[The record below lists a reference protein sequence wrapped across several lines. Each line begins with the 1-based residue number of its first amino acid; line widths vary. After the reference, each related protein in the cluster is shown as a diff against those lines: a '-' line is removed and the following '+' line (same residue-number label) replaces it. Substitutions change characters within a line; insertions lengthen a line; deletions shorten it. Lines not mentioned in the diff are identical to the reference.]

1 MSVIVTVTLVA
12 GNLGLIFLLM
22 TVPLGLR
29 TVTVSRVIKADR
41 NCLWQALWPFGG
53 DAGWSGE
60 ILAAEPLDSE
70 GTALIRLSWEGR
82 DGRPI
87 DRKARLEDVREGSY
101 FSMTVIEDT
110 ALDPSF
116 WANYRETAELVPEG
130 EAVRVTLTQTDRYRG
145 VAFLIFR
152 FFAMRRELRK
162 LDVWAATGTYR
173 RGGWFEHPL
182 SQVGFAV
189 LSALILW
196 PFFGLNLGGLA
207 LAAILTSVVALH
219 ELGHMA
225 AFRLT
230 GHRRA
235 RMIFIPLLGGI
246 AIGGRPYDSRFEVA
260 FVALMGAG
268 FSAFLVP
275 VLIAASGFANGEGN
289 RLAAMLLATLA
300 GCASLFNI
308 ANLGAGVEIR
318 RRPGA
323 APDLPGAG
331 RTCAGVLSAF
341 VGASGARLAG
351 WFFAGLP
358 ADRRRGVRDAEPDH
372 HGQRREAASRVEA
385 DQNLRPAGHG
395 RRAARRLCHPWLRHA
410 VGLGAAHVGCVD
422 IQVRPVCKWRLPALP
437 VLTYEKY
444 APLRFSDPA
453 IFDSA

>member
-41 NCLWQALWPFGG
+41 QRLWQALWPFGG

-60 ILAAEPLDSE
+60 ILSAEPLDGE

-87 DRKARLEDVREGSY
+87 DRKARFEEVSEGRR

-110 ALDPSF
+110 VLDSSF

-130 EAVRVTLTQTDRYRG
+130 DATRVTLTQTDRYRG

-173 RGGWFEHPL
+173 KGGWFEHPL
-182 SQVGFAV
+182 SQIGFAA

-235 RMIFIPLLGGI
+235 RMIFIPLLGGL
-246 AIGGRPYDSRFEVA
+246 AMGGRPYDSRFEVA

-275 VLIAASGFANGEGN
+275 VLIAASGFAGSEGH

-308 ANLGAGVEIR
+308 ANLVPVWKFDGGQVLRQICPGRPHLLWRPSCFCRRFWRSAGG
-318 RRPGA
+318 P
-323 APDLPGAG
+323 
-331 RTCAGVLSAF
+331 AF
-341 VGASGARLAG
+341 
-351 WFFAGLP
+351 
-358 ADRRRGVRDAEPDH
+358 
-372 HGQRREAASRVEA
+372 
-385 DQNLRPAGHG
+385 
-395 RRAARRLCHPWLRHA
+395 RRASC
-410 VGLGAAHVGCVD
+410 
-422 IQVRPVCKWRLPALP
+422 
-437 VLTYEKY
+437 
-444 APLRFSDPA
+444 
-453 IFDSA
+453 

>member
-29 TVTVSRVIKADR
+29 TVRVSRVIKADR
-41 NCLWQALWPFGG
+41 NRLWQALWPFGD

-60 ILAAEPLDSE
+60 ILSAEPVDGE
-70 GTALIRLSWEGR
+70 GTALIKLSWEGR
-82 DGRPI
+82 DGSPI
-87 DRKARLEDVREGSY
+87 ERKARFEDVREGSY
-101 FSMTVIEDT
+101 FSMRVIEDT

-116 WANYRETAELVPEG
+116 WANYCETAELVPKG
-130 EAVRVTLTQTDRYRG
+130 DATRVTLAQTDRYRG

-162 LDVWAATGTYR
+162 LDVWATTGEYR
-173 RGGWFEHPL
+173 KGGWFEHPV

-189 LSALILW
+189 LSAFILW
-196 PFFGLNLGGLA
+196 PFFGLNLGGFA

-225 AFRLT
+225 AFRLS

-275 VLIAASGFANGEGN
+275 VLIAASGFAGAEGH
-289 RLAAMLLATLA
+289 RLAAALLATLA

-308 ANLGAGVEIR
+308 ANLVPVWKFDGGQVLRQIC
-318 RRPGA
+318 PGPIA
-323 APDLPGAG
+323 LAMASFFL
-331 RTCAGVLSAF
+331 LSALLALGWRAGF
-341 VGASGARLAG
+341 SPSFLLIAGAVFSILSLITMGSGVKPRHELKPIQPFDRLAMAG
-351 WFFAGLP
+351 ALLAVFAI
-358 ADRRRGVRDAEPDH
+358 
-372 HGQRREAASRVEA
+372 HGYGMLWASA
-385 DQNLRPAGHG
+385 QLM
-395 RRAARRLCHPWLRHA
+395 
-410 VGLGAAHVGCVD
+410 
-422 IQVRPVCKWRLPALP
+422 
-437 VLTYEKY
+437 
-444 APLRFSDPA
+444 
-453 IFDSA
+453 

>member
-1 MSVIVTVTLVA
+1 MSVFVTVTLVA
-12 GNLGLIFLLM
+12 GNLGLIFLLI

-29 TVTVSRVIKADR
+29 TATVSRVINADR
-41 NCLWQALWPFGG
+41 NRLWQALWPLGG

-60 ILAAEPLDSE
+60 ILSAEPLDGE
-70 GTALIRLSWEGR
+70 RTALIRLSWDGR

-87 DRKARLEDVREGSY
+87 ERKARFEDVSGGSR

-116 WANYRETAELVPEG
+116 WAHYRETAELVPEG
-130 EAVRVTLTQTDRYRG
+130 DGTRVTLTQTDRYRG

-162 LDVWAATGTYR
+162 LDVWAVTGTYR

-182 SQVGFAV
+182 SQIGFAV

-196 PFFGLNLGGLA
+196 PFFGLNIGGFA

-225 AFRLT
+225 AFRLN

-275 VLIAASGFANGEGN
+275 VLIAASGFADGEGH

-308 ANLGAGVEIR
+308 ANLVPVWKFDGGQVLRQIC
-318 RRPGA
+318 PGPVA
-323 APDLPGAG
+323 LALASFLL
-331 RTCAGVLSAF
+331 LSALLALGWRAGF
-341 VGASGARLAG
+341 SPSFLLIAGAVFAILSLITVGSGVKPRHELKPIKTFDRLAMAG
-351 WFFAGLP
+351 ALLAVFAI
-358 ADRRRGVRDAEPDH
+358 
-372 HGQRREAASRVEA
+372 HGYGMLWASA
-385 DQNLRPAGHG
+385 QLM
-395 RRAARRLCHPWLRHA
+395 
-410 VGLGAAHVGCVD
+410 
-422 IQVRPVCKWRLPALP
+422 
-437 VLTYEKY
+437 
-444 APLRFSDPA
+444 
-453 IFDSA
+453 